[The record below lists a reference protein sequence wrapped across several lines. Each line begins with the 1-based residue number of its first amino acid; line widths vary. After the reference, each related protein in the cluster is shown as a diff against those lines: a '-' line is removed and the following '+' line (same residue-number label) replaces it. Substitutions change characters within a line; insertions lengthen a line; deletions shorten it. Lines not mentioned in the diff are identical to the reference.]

1 LNRKRFWGG
10 EQSDDKLAA
19 YQTLYTCLNT
29 IIKLS
34 APLAPFYMDKIFR
47 DLNHVTGKEPQQSV
61 HHVDFPVANE
71 SLIDKDL
78 ETKMDLAQK
87 LSSMVLGLRRKV
99 NIKVRQPL
107 RKIMV
112 PVTDPNFVRRLEG
125 VKHLIIN
132 EVNVKELEFL
142 RDTSGI
148 LVKKIKPNFKTLGP
162 RYGKLMKDIA
172 QVLSKFS
179 QEDISCFECAD
190 NYEIVAGGEKVVL
203 TPHDVEITS
212 EDIPGWLVS
221 TEGRLTVALDVNISQ
236 ELRDEGIAREFV
248 NRIQNLRKESGFE
261 VTDKIAVEIQNHDLI
276 NGAVNIFK
284 DYIANQTLAKSVDLV
299 EMANSDGALEVEI
312 DENIFTHIRV
322 SKI

>member
-1 LNRKRFWGG
+1 
-10 EQSDDKLAA
+10 
-19 YQTLYTCLNT
+19 
-29 IIKLS
+29 
-34 APLAPFYMDKIFR
+34 M
-47 DLNHVTGKEPQQSV
+47 
-61 HHVDFPVANE
+61 
-71 SLIDKDL
+71 
-78 ETKMDLAQK
+78 
-87 LSSMVLGLRRKV
+87 
-99 NIKVRQPL
+99 
-107 RKIMV
+107 
-112 PVTDPNFVRRLEG
+112 
-125 VKHLIIN
+125 N

-179 QEDISCFECAD
+179 QEDISCIECAD
-190 NYEIVAGGEKVVL
+190 NYEIIAGGEKVIL
-203 TPHDVEITS
+203 TPADVEITS

-248 NRIQNLRKESGFE
+248 NRIQNLRKDSGFE
-261 VTDKIAVEIQNHDLI
+261 VTDKIAIEIRKHELI

-284 DYIANQTLAKSVDLV
+284 DYIANQTLAKSVELV
-299 EMANSDGALEVEI
+299 EMPNSEGALEVEI
-312 DENIFTHIRV
+312 DENIFTLIKV